1 MTMTLEE
8 ARNEFTAAA
17 VEFETLIAGTPV
29 PASND
34 TTFWSRL
41 KTLAMSV
48 LGTVAPM
55 SAGLTMRT
63 AMQAVVATHS
73 VIKKL
78 ADATGNAVEL
88 ERYARV
94 MRGLTAEY
102 TALAEKVL
110 DQSEAKYAPIAERFK
125 SAAASL
131 KEAYQKAEQLASSL
145 NLGADLLNAFGKLV
159 SVL

>member
-8 ARNEFTAAA
+8 ARSEFTAAA
-17 VEFETLIAGTPV
+17 VEFETLVVETPV

-34 TTFWSRL
+34 NTFWSRL
-41 KTLAMSV
+41 KTLGMSV
-48 LGTVAPM
+48 LEAVAPM
-55 SAGLTMRT
+55 STGLTVRT
-63 AMQAVVATHS
+63 AMQAVVAAHS

-78 ADATGNAVEL
+78 ADATADAAEL
-88 ERYARV
+88 KRYARA

-102 TALAEKVL
+102 TALAEKIL

-131 KEAYQKAEQLASSL
+131 KESYKKAQQVASGL